1 MSDMVKILIG
11 ELLGTFALVL
21 LGNGVVASVK
31 FKNMFAANTRPNWV
45 LITLAW
51 GFAVFVGVIIANAFS
66 TGAHLNPAVTVFATI
81 KGLKGT
87 NAAGTVILK
96 GVVYIV
102 AQFIGA
108 ALAQVT
114 LNFLNWQH
122 IKENDAELLKG
133 SSCTGPSHRKA
144 FAQNFGYEF
153 IGTLVLLAFILAS
166 GFGSNKMMIEN
177 NNFGLDVLGPVPVTF
192 VVMAIGMSLGSVTG
206 YAINPAR
213 DLAPRLVYFATTKLF
228 KKQIKNP
235 VSPDFAYGLSVPVA
249 APLFAGVVMG
259 LVSFAV

>member
-66 TGAHLNPAVTVFATI
+66 TGAHLNPAVTVFLTI

-87 NAAGTVILK
+87 DAAAAVILK

-133 SSCTGPSHRKA
+133 SSCTGPAHRKA

-153 IGTLVLLAFILAS
+153 IGTVVLLASILAFA
-166 GFGSNKMMIEN
+166 FGSNR
-177 NNFGLDVLGPVPVTF
+177 LDALGPIPVTF